1 MLTGGVLRHPSS
13 FLRDSLIARVQ
24 ELAPG
29 VRAIES
35 RFEPVAGA
43 VLLALDVARIEVEAA
58 LLEQLETTLPGAAFF
73 AT

>member
-1 MLTGGVLRHPSS
+1 
-13 FLRDSLIARVQ
+13 
-24 ELAPG
+24 